1 MERFKR
7 EVLIMK
13 RSYYTHPGY
22 PLSLQFREYGH
33 SRVTL
38 MVLAEKLNVLIPKR
52 HNTQTFLFLNF
63 LIHRRSYS

>member
-38 MVLAEKLNVLIPKR
+38 MVLAEK
-52 HNTQTFLFLNF
+52 TE
-63 LIHRRSYS
+63 RSYS